1 MKYPGR
7 AGRYRDDDPD
17 YQDFI
22 AEKFRCPSCE
32 TPTFRGR
39 WCDQCRDER
48 DRVVGKADA
57 D

>member
-7 AGRYRDDDPD
+7 AGRDRDDDPD

-39 WCDQCRDER
+39 WCDRCRDER